1 MPNDKVIAS
10 DQGFSAVDRE
20 MLGRVAKLIIGPDPE
35 NQLPAADDESILTDM
50 LERALRFER
59 QVRGGLASLD
69 SLAREHHQV
78 SADVLPD
85 ETLAD
90 MLDNQ
95 LELRSFL
102 RSMMQIVAQSYY
114 QDARVLTSLGME
126 ARPPFPQGHHVE
138 EGDWRL
144 LDPVR
149 KRAPFYRD
157 VSSSDKNA

>member
-10 DQGFSAVDRE
+10 DRAFSAADRE
-20 MLGRVAKLIIGPDPE
+20 LLGRVARLIIGPDPE

-50 LERALRFER
+50 LERALNFER
-59 QVRGGLASLD
+59 QVRGGLASLN
-69 SLAREHHQV
+69 SLAAEHHQL
-78 SADVLPD
+78 SADALSD

-95 LELRSFL
+95 PELRSFL
-102 RSMMQIVAQSYY
+102 RSMMQIVAQAYY

-138 EGDWRL
+138 EGDWSL

-157 VSSSDKNA
+157 VTPSDDNT